1 VTIAAPVAGP
11 RPRIDRTATQAGV
24 DAARLAQL
32 GEVMAAAAALDPASV
47 EVRARAAMA
56 AAERAAQALP
66 AFVRTDLE
74 RRAWAV
80 LGRVMD
86 PEVPVV
92 SLIDLGI
99 AREVSELQAGL
110 DVQGREAGHVG
121 HVGQVGQG
129 IHVVLT
135 PTYSGCPATE
145 LIETLVREA
154 LADAGINRVT
164 IERRLSPAWSSAW
177 ISPGGRAALRAYG
190 IVPPVHDAT
199 GGSASH
205 VAATHGACGGLAAP
219 AGSSVLHFVPR
230 DQLTPLACPRCDSL
244 DTERISAFGSTACKA
259 LYRCRACREPFEY
272 FKPI

>member
-1 VTIAAPVAGP
+1 MTTPVAGP

-32 GEVMAAAAALDPASV
+32 DEVMAAAAALDPASV
-47 EVRARAAMA
+47 DVRARAAIA
-56 AAERAAQALP
+56 ATERAAQALP

-99 AREVSELQAGL
+99 AREVNELPAGL
-110 DVQGREAGHVG
+110 DGQGGEAGQGHQVG
-121 HVGQVGQG
+121 HIGQG
-129 IHVVLT
+129 VHVVLT

-154 LADAGINRVT
+154 LAAVGITWVT

-177 ISPGGRAALRAYG
+177 ISASGRAALRDYG
-190 IVPPVHDAT
+190 IVPPVHDA
-199 GGSASH
+199 GGGDAG
-205 VAATHGACGGLAAP
+205 AAGLGACGGASAA
-219 AGSSVLHFVPR
+219 AATLGSVVLHFVPR
-230 DQLTPLACPRCDSL
+230 DQLAPLACPRCDSL

>member
-1 VTIAAPVAGP
+1 VKLAAPVAGP
-11 RPRIDRTATQAGV
+11 RPRLDRTATQAGV

-32 GEVMAAAAALDPASV
+32 DEVMAAAAALDPALV
-47 EVRARAAMA
+47 ELRAQAAAA
-56 AAERAAQALP
+56 AAERATQTLP
-66 AFVRTDLE
+66 AFVRTELE

-80 LGRVMD
+80 LGQVMD

-99 AREVSELQAGL
+99 AREVSELP
-110 DVQGREAGHVG
+110 VG
-121 HVGQVGQG
+121 PAGQG

-154 LADAGINRVT
+154 LASAGMAHVT
-164 IERRLSPAWSSAW
+164 IERRLAPAWSSAW
-177 ISPGGRAALRAYG
+177 ISPAGRAALRDYG
-190 IVPPVHDAT
+190 IVPPVHDGTQGA
-199 GGSASH
+199 AS
-205 VAATHGACGGLAAP
+205 HGACGGSSTTS
-219 AGSSVLHFVPR
+219 GSAVLHFVPR
-230 DQLTPLACPRCDSL
+230 DQLAPLTCPRCDSL

>member
-11 RPRIDRTATQAGV
+11 RPRADRAATQAGV

-32 GEVMAAAAALDPASV
+32 DEVMAAAAALDPASV
-47 EVRARAAMA
+47 LVRAAAAAA
-56 AAERAAQALP
+56 AAERAEQALP
-66 AFVRTDLE
+66 AFVRTELE

-99 AREVSELQAGL
+99 AREVAELPGGL
-110 DVQGREAGHVG
+110 GM
-121 HVGQVGQG
+121 
-129 IHVVLT
+129 HVVLT

-154 LADAGINRVT
+154 MADGGITLVT
-164 IERRLSPAWSSAW
+164 IERRLAPAWSSAW
-177 ISPGGRAALRAYG
+177 ISPGGRAALREYG
-190 IVPPVHDAT
+190 IVPPVHDAAQ
-199 GGSASH
+199 GAASR
-205 VAATHGACGGLAAP
+205 GACGGSSATT
-219 AGSSVLHFVPR
+219 GSAVLHFVPR
-230 DQLTPLACPRCDSL
+230 EQLAPLTCPRCDSR

>member
-32 GEVMAAAAALDPASV
+32 DEVMAAAAALDPASV
-47 EVRARAAMA
+47 EVRARAAIA

-66 AFVRTDLE
+66 PFVRTDLE

-99 AREVSELQAGL
+99 AREVNELQAGL
-110 DVQGREAGHVG
+110 DARGR
-121 HVGQVGQG
+121 QVGQG

-154 LADAGINRVT
+154 LADAGITHVT

-205 VAATHGACGGLAAP
+205 GAATHGACGGVAAP
-219 AGSSVLHFVPR
+219 SGSSVLHFVPR
-230 DQLTPLACPRCDSL
+230 DQLAPLACPRCDSL

>member
-1 VTIAAPVAGP
+1 MTIAVPLAGP
-11 RPRIDRTATQAGV
+11 RPRIDHPATQAGV

-32 GEVMAAAAALDPASV
+32 DEVMAAAAALDPASV
-47 EVRARAAMA
+47 EVRARAAVA
-56 AAERAAQALP
+56 AAERAAQSLP

-99 AREVSELQAGL
+99 AREVSELPGES
-110 DVQGREAGHVG
+110 DGQGGEAGQGDQLV
-121 HVGQVGQG
+121 QG

-154 LADAGINRVT
+154 LADAGITRVT

-177 ISPGGRAALRAYG
+177 ISASGRAALRDYG
-190 IVPPVHDAT
+190 IVPPVHDA
-199 GGSASH
+199 GGGDAG
-205 VAATHGACGGLAAP
+205 AAGLGACGGASATATTP
-219 AGSSVLHFVPR
+219 GSVVLHFVPR
-230 DQLTPLACPRCDSL
+230 DQLAPLACPRCDSL

>member
-1 VTIAAPVAGP
+1 MTTPVAGP
-11 RPRIDRTATQAGV
+11 RPRIDPATRAGV

-32 GEVMAAAAALDPASV
+32 DEVMAAAAALDPAAV
-47 EVRARAAMA
+47 EVCARAAKA

-66 AFVRTDLE
+66 AFVRSDLE

-121 HVGQVGQG
+121 QVGQC

-154 LADAGINRVT
+154 LAAAGITHVT

-177 ISPGGRAALRAYG
+177 ISPAGRAALRDYG
-190 IVPPVHDAT
+190 IVPPVHDAADGT
-199 GGSASH
+199 ASLGP
-205 VAATHGACGGLAAP
+205 ATHGACGGSSAMAAL
-219 AGSSVLHFVPR
+219 AGSAVIHFVPR
-230 DQLTPLACPRCDSL
+230 DQLAPLACPHCDSL
-244 DTERISAFGSTACKA
+244 DTERLSAFGSTACKA